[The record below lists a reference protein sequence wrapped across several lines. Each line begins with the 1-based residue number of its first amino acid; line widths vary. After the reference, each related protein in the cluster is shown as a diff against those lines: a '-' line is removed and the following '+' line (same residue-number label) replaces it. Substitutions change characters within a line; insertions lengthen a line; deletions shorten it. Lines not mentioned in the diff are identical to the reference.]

1 VVVVAVGDLQRVHP
15 RVRRTRLKVKGFGD
29 AFRWS
34 LATVTTVVYGD
45 VVPVSSLGRAVGAV
59 LMVSGIAIL
68 RVFISSLGV
77 FHIKTIILK
86 RS

>member
-1 VVVVAVGDLQRVHP
+1 
-15 RVRRTRLKVKGFGD
+15 
-29 AFRWS
+29 
-34 LATVTTVVYGD
+34 
-45 VVPVSSLGRAVGAV
+45 VVPVSSLGRPVGAV

-68 RVFISSLGV
+68 SVFISSLGV